1 VDANFTNLNDDK
13 VEASGDSMTGNL
25 SFGDN
30 NKVILGSGSDLQ
42 LYHDGSDSFIVDQGT
57 GNLAIRASSSLYLQ
71 SAAGSTYFQGVS
83 GGAVTLYNSGSA
95 KLATT
100 STGIDVTGT
109 AVVDGLTSAGD
120 AAITGS
126 SSGSTVLTLTS
137 NALADTPLMVFE
149 RTGGAV
155 AGKLAYE
162 DTNTAMSFGTTTNH
176 ELKFL
181 TNNTARAQFTG
192 GGNLLLQ
199 TDTVAYSGTALNIG
213 DTSDS
218 QNGVQITTSTTG
230 NGYILFGDGSGADAY
245 RGQIQYEHTDD
256 KLTFRSGGAVRQN
269 LSGTETVFNEGSTDT
284 DFRVESNS
292 NTHALFVD
300 AGNNRIGLGTSS
312 PQRPLHLSIGTDN
325 TAARFES
332 SDTEVAL
339 EFIDLAGTAYF
350 RASGD
355 YIKMGATAS
364 DSLAI
369 DSSGNLTLTNTGAGA
384 GAGPYLNLHRNSAS
398 PLAGDAIGVI
408 QFQGE
413 DSVGNLT
420 SYATIDSEIYDP
432 NNGTEDGRLVLKT
445 SVAGSLANRLYLNFG
460 ETVFN
465 EDSNDLDFRVESNNN
480 VNMLFVDAGND
491 RVGVGG
497 APSSPFHVQSGTTN
511 NVATFT
517 STDSTAVI
525 MMQDNAGNAQFGVSG
540 STARIAPSSSYAVL
554 EASQSAVVLN
564 NAAQDTDFRVES
576 DTNANAFFLDAT
588 NGNIGM
594 GGTSNVPL
602 NIFRNGAGNTELLRL
617 TNNNT
622 NNHNFYVY
630 VNDDDNMVRFGSTGD
645 NGGNFAI
652 LESTNTNDSIIFYTA
667 GGATFNELGA
677 DSDFRVESN
686 NSAYAVYVDA
696 AQDSVGILTNATDAA
711 LNVNSQNSS
720 KDAIR
725 IVGSG
730 GNNFIT
736 GYGNQ
741 GNIAFDISEVGAED
755 PGKIRL
761 YNNGGAVHQISAK
774 ASEGVMFNDGGMDMD
789 FRVESDNR
797 SHMLFVDAGSDSVT
811 IGNTPYSVYSKSP
824 QFGVNYGLAP
834 WMSVGN
840 ASDGLVVLGS
850 GGIGSPSVGSQD
862 YMAYLAHNA
871 FRDTDGAFLPIR
883 TGAIGKA
890 VLKISGGGSSG
901 DVSTGGMF
909 LDYAA
914 AGSGSIS
921 WTRLMSVDGST
932 KSLVVNQ
939 GGATFNEAG
948 NDSDFRVESNSNT
961 HMLFV
966 DGSNNSVS
974 IGTANDYTGMLNL
987 SNAYGDYCVAMQDD
1001 EVNTAFVLFRNNSGT
1016 SVGSILRSGTSTN
1029 YNTTSDAR
1037 LKENIADADDA
1048 GELIDA
1054 IQVRQF
1060 DWITDGEHQ
1069 RYGMVAQELNT
1080 VAPEAVS
1087 EGNAEEDMMGVDY
1100 SKLVPMLI
1108 KEIQSLRARVAQL
1121 ESN

>member
-1 VDANFTNLNDDK
+1 VDANFTNLNTDK
-13 VEASGDSMTGNL
+13 AELSGADFTGDS
-25 SFGDN
+25 SF
-30 NKVILGSGSDLQ
+30 
-42 LYHDGSDSFIVDQGT
+42 
-57 GNLAIRASSSLYLQ
+57 
-71 SAAGSTYFQGVS
+71 
-83 GGAVTLYNSGSA
+83 
-95 KLATT
+95 
-100 STGIDVTGT
+100 
-109 AVVDGLTSAGD
+109 
-120 AAITGS
+120 TGS

-162 DTNTAMSFGTTTNH
+162 DTNTAIAFGTTTQH

-181 TNNTARAQFTG
+181 TNNTARGQFTG
-192 GGNLLLQ
+192 NGNLLLQ
-199 TDTVAYSGTALNIG
+199 TDTVAYAGTALNIG

-230 NGYILFGDGSGADAY
+230 NGYILFGDGSGADSY
-245 RGQIQYEHTDD
+245 RGQIHYQHSDD
-256 KLTFRSGGAVRQN
+256 TLKFNTAGTVRAKFG
-269 LSGTETVFNEGSTDT
+269 SSEIVFNDVSADT
-284 DFRVESNS
+284 DFRVESNTQ
-292 NTHALFVD
+292 TH
-300 AGNNRIGLGTSS
+300 
-312 PQRPLHLSIGTDN
+312 
-325 TAARFES
+325 
-332 SDTEVAL
+332 
-339 EFIDLAGTAYF
+339 
-350 RASGD
+350 
-355 YIKMGATAS
+355 
-364 DSLAI
+364 
-369 DSSGNLTLTNTGAGA
+369 
-384 GAGPYLNLHRNSAS
+384 
-398 PLAGDAIGVI
+398 
-408 QFQGE
+408 
-413 DSVGNLT
+413 
-420 SYATIDSEIYDP
+420 
-432 NNGTEDGRLVLKT
+432 
-445 SVAGSLANRLYLNFG
+445 
-460 ETVFN
+460 
-465 EDSNDLDFRVESNNN
+465 
-480 VNMLFVDAGND
+480 MLFVDAGANS
-491 RVGVGG
+491 VGINNS
-497 APSSPFHVQSGTTN
+497 APSGSKLSVLGASTAAVGWGDVSDRGFLSFDGSGN
-511 NVATFT
+511 PIVRAGSSLDLKFQANSSRDVATFGQ
-517 STDSTAVI
+517 TATVF
-525 MMQDNAGNAQFGVSG
+525 NEPGNDQ
-540 STARIAPSSSYAVL
+540 
-554 EASQSAVVLN
+554 
-564 NAAQDTDFRVES
+564 DFRVES